1 MAYQALYRKYRPAC
15 FDDVK
20 GQDHIVK
27 TLKNQ
32 LKYNRLGHAYLFCG
46 TRGTG
51 KTSVAK
57 LFAKAVNCENP
68 TDGDPCGECE
78 VCKAIASG
86 ASLNVIEI
94 DAASNNGVENVREII
109 EEVRYSPVSGKY
121 KVYIIDEVHM
131 LSPSAFNALLKTLEE
146 PPAYVIFILA
156 TTEVHKIP
164 VTILSRCQRYDFH
177 RISAED
183 IGDRIR
189 ELVVSE
195 DIKIDDAAI
204 RHIARAADGA
214 MRDALSILDRCVS
227 FYLGEELTY
236 DRVLSV
242 LGTAD
247 YETFAIMLRK
257 IKAGAVEDCL
267 KLLDGI
273 ILSGRDIT
281 QFTSDFTWYLRD
293 LLLAKT
299 ADCPEEILE
308 ASSEMIEAMKHEAQV
323 FDTQVILRYIRIL
336 SELSNQLRFAVQ
348 KRILIEVA
356 LIKLCR
362 PQTERDN
369 DSLTDRIEKLEDALE
384 SGEFVKTARQGEN
397 TEGSADNGSD
407 TDKEVT
413 RIMYERA
420 VPEDIKEAARHY
432 REMIAKL
439 PTPDRIILTNATP
452 TPGNDK
458 LVFVLLDETD
468 YSMINRPEK
477 VEQIERAF
485 AEACGKEIKVEF
497 SIHKGTAAQFRKIP
511 NLLKMFENKNIPV
524 DITD

>member
-1 MAYQALYRKYRPAC
+1 MAYQALYRKYRPAT
-15 FDDVK
+15 FADVK

-32 LKYNRLGHAYLFCG
+32 LKHNRIGHAYLFCG

-68 TDGDPCGECE
+68 TDGEPCGECE
-78 VCKAIASG
+78 VCRAIAQG

-131 LSPSAFNALLKTLEE
+131 LSGAAFNALLKTLEE
-146 PPAYVIFILA
+146 PPSYVIFILA
-156 TTEVHKIP
+156 TTEAHKIP

-183 IGDRIR
+183 IGERIR
-189 ELVVSE
+189 ELTAAE
-195 DIKIDDAAI
+195 DIVIDDAAI

-236 DRVLSV
+236 DRVLAV

-247 YETFAIMLRK
+247 YETFAVMLRK
-257 IKAGAVEDCL
+257 IRAGKVEDCL

-281 QFTSDFTWYLRD
+281 LFTSDFTWYLRD

-308 ASSEMIEAMKHEAQV
+308 ASSEMIELMKHEAKV
-323 FDTQVILRYIRIL
+323 IETQVILRYIRIL

-348 KRILIEVA
+348 KRILTEVT
-356 LIKLCR
+356 LVKLCR
-362 PQTERDN
+362 PETERDD
-369 DSLTDRIEKLEDALE
+369 DSLADRIGRLEDAFE
-384 SGEFVKTARQGEN
+384 SGMPVERKSSSE
-397 TEGSADNGSD
+397 ESE
-407 TDKEVT
+407 TDDIVT
-413 RIMYERA
+413 QMVYERA
-420 VPEDIKEAARHY
+420 ISEDLREVAKHY

-439 PTPDRIILTNATP
+439 SAPVRTILSTAAV

-458 LVFVLLDETD
+458 LVFVLSDKTDFELLD
-468 YSMINRPEK
+468 RPEK
-477 VEQIERAF
+477 KADIEKAIT
-485 AEACGKEIKVEF
+485 EACGKEVSIEIKL
-497 SIHKGTAAQFRKIP
+497 HLGTTAELKKLP
-511 NLLKMFENKNIPV
+511 DLLKIVSSKNIPV
-524 DITD
+524 EYED